1 MFKKIFHWKTLLI
14 SMSAIS
20 VLFVAM
26 VFFLNTATGEV
37 VYSKIFPGN
46 VLVKGN
52 IYVAD
57 HPSGNQ
63 GTTTSITGLPKLK
76 LVALG
81 TLTDASDASGETRV
95 YLDDSP
101 TGEWTN
107 VGTPV
112 TLTADTDIYR
122 AGANSLKV
130 AFTSA
135 AVAGNGAI
143 GTIGANDDLEVDDSI
158 GFWIYSTDRLAAG
171 DLYVQTVD
179 TGPVLTNFNLPAVS
193 AKKWTWVEID
203 ISSLAAG
210 NGDDVS
216 DLNILLSTAGAT
228 NHGAFTIYLDAMYK
242 WAVADEEALAVNI
255 VSDGVLSVIMS
266 IEAFGTDNVAIQGVE
281 HTNYFTHYE
290 ATNDFIVGM
299 SDNSTYDG
307 LAFVAYK

>member
-20 VLFVAM
+20 VLFIAM
-26 VFFLNTATGEV
+26 VFFFNTAMGEV
-37 VYSKIFPGN
+37 IYSKIFPGN
-46 VLVKGN
+46 ILVKGN

-57 HPSGNQ
+57 HTSGNQ

-81 TLTDASDASGETRV
+81 ALTTANTETV
-95 YLDDSP
+95 EYLDDSP
-101 TGEWTN
+101 TGEWTA

-143 GTIGANDDLEVDDSI
+143 GTIGANDDLEANESI
-158 GFWIYSTDRLAAG
+158 GFWIYSTERLIAAEF
-171 DLYVQTVD
+171 YIQTVD
-179 TGPVLTNFNLPAVS
+179 ATNTTNFSLPAIS

-203 ISSLAAG
+203 ISGLVP
-210 NGDDVS
+210 GDGDIVT
-216 DLNILLSTAGAT
+216 DLNFLMAASGAT
-228 NHGAFTIYLDAMYK
+228 NHGAFNIYLDAMYK
-242 WAVADEEALAVNI
+242 WDADDEEALGVDI
-255 VSDGVLSVIMS
+255 VSDGVLSVLMS
-266 IEAFGTDNVAIQGVE
+266 IEASGTNNVVIQAVE

-290 ATNDFIVGM
+290 ATNDFIVGIT
-299 SDNSTYDG
+299 DNNAYDG